1 MKSKMKKKTIFCYK
15 GFVMKAIS
23 FSIDDGNLPMDEKLL
38 KILRPYGIRG
48 TFNLTNT
55 EKLSPEQY
63 RAFYAGHG
71 IANHCK
77 GHPMVFIPGAEYKFS
92 PEALTEEN
100 ADESL
105 LYPTADPRVFHMYPY
120 RWRTYTDRETYYAFS
135 EESRE
140 ALLSVF
146 GESAVKDFV
155 WPHGQQADPALHEM
169 LKKRYRSIRKT
180 GSLLDTTGFSLPTD
194 LHAWTYN
201 AVHDNLL
208 SAAALYEAYPDDGEL
223 KLFCFGV
230 HSVDYESSGRWE
242 DLRLFGERMGN
253 RPEKYWYAPIGEI
266 FDYKEAV
273 EAVTVSEDRIENPT
287 DTEIYMLLDGER
299 ITLMPHSALRI

>member
-1 MKSKMKKKTIFCYK
+1 MSKIEIVYPSFTKKAVTFT
-15 GFVMKAIS
+15 
-23 FSIDDGNLPMDEKLL
+23 IDDGNMKYDSMLL
-38 KILRPYGIRG
+38 AILKPRGILG
-48 TFNLTNT
+48 TFNLCSDLHLGK
-55 EKLSPEQY
+55 EEQT
-63 RAFYAGHG
+63 REFYSGYG
-71 IANHCK
+71 IANHQK
-77 GHPMVFIPGAEYKFS
+77 YHPIVNYDGVDYVISEDDFDPATADASMIYRVAGKDGFFWYMKPNGWRQMVFEDDFLSYIKEGKSE
-92 PEALTEEN
+92 LEEI
-100 ADESL
+100 L
-105 LYPTADPRVFHMYPY
+105 GI
-120 RWRTYTDRETYYAFS
+120 S
-135 EESRE
+135 E
-140 ALLSVF
+140 
-146 GESAVKDFV
+146 VKDFV

-230 HSVDYESSGRWE
+230 HSVDYEKSGRWE